1 MPGDTNNAGD
11 ADGTSSFVPAPS
23 TEELYED
30 GGKFMIVKGL
40 FESRNKIPGRIP
52 YHGKSCSKP
61 AVLAKLSND
70 VFQRFVQDL
79 QLSMR
84 TNYWR
89 IHWPILSSIF
99 AVFVIVP
106 LFVASPYDS
115 LGLYLTAC
123 LASVVFI
130 GWRYSK
136 QHDGLQFEMETR
148 IQEWQPLFEKQGF
161 QVDYIVDKHRL
172 LPTETYI
179 HIHRLSVGGASSSLS
194 PASGKEEAKY
204 LLLFPRLFRRRNR
217 TFRAVPLSI
226 LSKDPV
232 HYAKPPALQNL
243 SDEVFQSLMND
254 MRAALRSL
262 MVKKLYLYFLLF
274 IVWLILHYYLAFG
287 SPTVA
292 LFLIVLLF
300 VLDQFVVDHH
310 PILSAKMI
318 QKIEEWKP
326 RIEAHGFTVEYV
338 VDEGDAR
345 TGECGSW
352 KEGYM
357 LIRVQSL
364 WVQAA
369 AV

>member
-1 MPGDTNNAGD
+1 MPGDTNTGD

-23 TEELYED
+23 TEEFYED
-30 GGKFMIVKGL
+30 GGKFMIVKGP
-40 FESRNKIPGRIP
+40 FFRSRNKIPGRIP

-89 IHWPILSSIF
+89 IHWPILSSLF

-106 LFVASPYDS
+106 LFVVSPYDS

-123 LASVVFI
+123 LASVVFF
-130 GWRYSK
+130 GWRYGK
-136 QHDGLQFEMETR
+136 QHEGLQFEMETR

-172 LPTETYI
+172 MPTETYI
-179 HIHRLSVGGASSSLS
+179 HIHRLSVRGASSLS

-204 LLLFPRLFRRRNR
+204 LLLYPRLFRHRNR
-217 TFRAVPLSI
+217 TFRVVPLSI
-226 LSKDPV
+226 LSRDPV
-232 HYAKPPALQNL
+232 HYAKPPELQNL

-254 MRAALRSL
+254 MREALRSL
-262 MVKKLYLYFLLF
+262 MVKKLYLYFLLL
-274 IVWLILHYYLAFG
+274 IVWLILQYYLALG
-287 SPTVA
+287 SPTLA
-292 LFLIVLLF
+292 LVLFVLVF

-310 PILSAKMI
+310 PILSSKI
-318 QKIEEWKP
+318 TQKIEEWKP
-326 RIEAHGFTVEYV
+326 RIEAHGFTVEYL
-338 VDEGDAR
+338 VDGEDAM
-345 TGECGSW
+345 TGGRGSW